1 MFDREKKSVY
11 TFLVFASDGT
21 RTGSAN
27 IRVTV
32 SDVNDETPEF
42 LDGPYL
48 RTVQENQKPGA
59 VVGYVTAKDKDEGR
73 NRLVVLTSFI
83 FYLSQ

>member
-73 NRLVVLTSFI
+73 NRLVVLTSFF